1 MMNHPTTEITV
12 EDTVEKDQI
21 EPFKVSQQNLINV
34 LSEIIENES
43 DSRDDVVELVT
54 NFGPRLRAEL
64 RDREVL

>member
-1 MMNHPTTEITV
+1 MDHPTTEITV
-12 EDTVEKDQI
+12 EQKDEI
-21 EPFKVSQQNLINV
+21 EPPKVSQQNLINV

-64 RDREVL
+64 RDREIL